1 MDDTILPFSR
11 LTDDQVRDLARL
23 HHRAMHSLLTDLGL
37 PFLEHYYH
45 LARADS
51 SVVGVC
57 AVGAGGSLSGWAVGS
72 PQPSQL
78 NGRLTE
84 AKGWFVV
91 QILRVLFTNPKAI
104 WQASIS
110 SRSASVPMKEGALE
124 LTYIGV
130 DKSARRRGLGREL
143 LNAFIEVA
151 REKKFTFIE
160 LSVEADNAAAIA
172 MYTRAGFRIARSF
185 KEGAF
190 DRHRMELM
198 VR

>member
-1 MDDTILPFSR
+1 MDADG
-11 LTDDQVRDLARL
+11 
-23 HHRAMHSLLTDLGL
+23 SLL
-37 PFLEHYYH
+37 
-45 LARADS
+45 
-51 SVVGVC
+51 
-57 AVGAGGSLSGWAVGS
+57 GWAVGS
-72 PQPSQL
+72 PQPGQL

-91 QILRVLFTNPKAI
+91 QMLRVLFTNPKAV

-110 SRSASVPMKEGALE
+110 SRSASVPMKDGAVE

-130 DKSARRRGLGREL
+130 DKSARKQGLGREL
-143 LNAFIEVA
+143 LNAFIEAA
-151 REKKFTFIE
+151 REKKFTSVE

-190 DRHRMELM
+190 DRHRMELILQ
-198 VR
+198 